1 MAAPRPEHDGGP
13 LSSPAAALRTAAAL
27 AMLGLLQL
35 GGAAL
40 ATGCLAVV
48 IAGWGEGGLGVAA
61 WAGVAGL
68 LVVAALVAAGLVLRD
83 DAADLPD
90 VRVDLDP
97 GTEAAIWAEVRAAAA
112 AVGTRPPAR
121 VFLVPGVTA
130 FVTRLPWRRA
140 TAAGI
145 GMGLLTV
152 TRVGELRA
160 VLAHELGHRGAVDG
174 TLTLVLVRGR
184 RALLRLAMEARGRAR
199 RPARAYA
206 GLFARLVAE
215 TWRGQELAVDARVV
229 QLCGRDATARGIK
242 AAAVA
247 GPVFDHLIERFVLPL
262 HAAGY
267 HPADLYGGLRALLLD
282 EGRAGELRRLDAALR
297 REPTSPYGT
306 HPALGDRLTA
316 IARLPDP
323 AAPFD
328 HRPAR
333 VLLSDPDTAGRLLT
347 ERLTRHMTG
356 LATVPVS
363 WAEAAAAVYGPGRE
377 RNAAA
382 LGGLDALLHR
392 LERGCRITGDPAH
405 RALGDAVAAI
415 LARRGG
421 WVLSWVEGAVP
432 AAGLPGPG
440 PGDLLGAVA
449 DGVPGS
455 AGELRRRIADRVGDA
470 GGVPRAIHG

>member
-267 HPADLYGGLRALLLD
+267 HPADLYGGLRRCCWT
-282 EGRAGELRRLDAALR
+282 RAGPGSCAAST
-297 REPTSPYGT
+297 PPC
-306 HPALGDRLTA
+306 
-316 IARLPDP
+316 
-323 AAPFD
+323 AAS
-328 HRPAR
+328 RPA
-333 VLLSDPDTAGRLLT
+333 PTAP
-347 ERLTRHMTG
+347 TRPS
-356 LATVPVS
+356 ATASRPS
-363 WAEAAAAVYGPGRE
+363 
-377 RNAAA
+377 
-382 LGGLDALLHR
+382 
-392 LERGCRITGDPAH
+392 
-405 RALGDAVAAI
+405 
-415 LARRGG
+415 
-421 WVLSWVEGAVP
+421 
-432 AAGLPGPG
+432 
-440 PGDLLGAVA
+440 
-449 DGVPGS
+449 PGS
-455 AGELRRRIADRVGDA
+455 PTRRPRSTTARPGSCSRTRTPPAGCSPSATPA
-470 GGVPRAIHG
+470 T

>member
-27 AMLGLLQL
+27 TMLGLLQL
-35 GGAAL
+35 VGAAL
-40 ATGCLAVV
+40 AAGCLAVV
-48 IAGWGEGGLGVAA
+48 VAGWGEGGLGVAA

-68 LVVAALVAAGLVLRD
+68 LLVAALVTVGLVLRD
-83 DAADLPD
+83 DAVDLPG

-97 GTEAAIWAEVRAAAA
+97 DTEAAVWAEVRAAAA
-112 AVGTRPPAR
+112 AVGTRVPGR

-130 FVTRLPWRRA
+130 FVTRPPWRRA
-140 TAAGI
+140 TAVGL

-160 VLAHELGHRGAVDG
+160 VLAHELGHRGTVDG
-174 TLTLVLVRGR
+174 ALTLVLVRGR
-184 RALLRLAMEARGRAR
+184 RALLRVAMEARGRAR
-199 RPARAYA
+199 RPVRAYA

-229 QLCGRDATARGIK
+229 QLCGRVATARGIK
-242 AAAVA
+242 AAALA
-247 GPVFDHLIERFVLPL
+247 GPVFDHLIERFVLPM
-262 HAAGY
+262 HASGY

-282 EGRAGELRRLDAALR
+282 ESRAGELRRLDAALC

-306 HPALGDRLTA
+306 HPALGDRLAA

-323 AAPFD
+323 VGAPFD

-356 LATVPVS
+356 LVTAPLS
-363 WAEAAAAVYGPGRE
+363 WAEAAVTVYGPGRE

-382 LGGLDALLHR
+382 LGGLDALLRR
-392 LERGCRITGDPAH
+392 LEDSGHAGEPAR
-405 RALGDAVAAI
+405 RALGDAVAAV

-421 WVLSWVEGAVP
+421 WVLSWLEGAVP

-440 PGDLLGAVA
+440 AGDLLGAVA

-455 AGELRRRIADRVGDA
+455 AGELRRRIADRPGDA
-470 GGVPRAIHG
+470 GIASRAIHG